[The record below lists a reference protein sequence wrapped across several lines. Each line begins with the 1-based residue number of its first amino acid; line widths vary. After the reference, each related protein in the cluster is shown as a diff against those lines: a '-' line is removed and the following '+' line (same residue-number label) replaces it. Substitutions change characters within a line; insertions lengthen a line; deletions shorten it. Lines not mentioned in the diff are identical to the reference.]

1 MLVEYHQ
8 QQQQQQQPGAAATA
22 AQPGLVWFGLV
33 LAWLGL
39 AFGWPSVG
47 RWAVDLSTGVKKANG
62 QGSSPPSLPPS
73 LPAFLPSFLLPSS
86 GSKFFSNFLKLVLP

>member
-1 MLVEYHQ
+1 LLVEYHQ
-8 QQQQQQQPGAAATA
+8 QQQQHEQ
-22 AQPGLVWFGLV
+22 QPGLVWFGLV

-62 QGSSPPSLPPS
+62 GS
-73 LPAFLPSFLLPSS
+73 
-86 GSKFFSNFLKLVLP
+86 GH